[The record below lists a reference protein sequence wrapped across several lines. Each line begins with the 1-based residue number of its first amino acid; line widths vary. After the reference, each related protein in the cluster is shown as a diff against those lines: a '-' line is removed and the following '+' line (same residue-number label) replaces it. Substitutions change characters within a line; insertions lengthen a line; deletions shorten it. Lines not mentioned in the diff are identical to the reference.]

1 MPVPSNI
8 TDLSATAGSNYPA
21 GSDSPATL
29 DDVQRAHASF
39 IRQIYDYV
47 VASFTFPGGTSS
59 APTTEGVAYWNTTT
73 NKLTVGDGAA
83 AKVMVDRDST
93 ESLSAKTLV
102 APTITGYTETAY
114 VPSAGSAFTVDLA
127 NGTIQK
133 LTTNA
138 NVTITLPAP
147 AAGKSYT
154 LLVAYGG
161 THTLTWAGGGT
172 IRWAGGSAPTA
183 TSVNGK
189 VDTFT
194 FWSVDGTD
202 TFASAGGLNA

>member
-1 MPVPSNI
+1 MPVPSTI

-47 VASFTFPGGTSS
+47 IATFTFPGGTST
-59 APTTEGVAYWNTTT
+59 APVTEGVAYWNTTT
-73 NKLTVGDGAA
+73 TKPTVGDGAA
-83 AKVMVDRDST
+83 AKVLVDRDST
-93 ESLSAKTLV
+93 ETISGKTLT
-102 APTITGYTETAY
+102 APVITGYTETAY

-127 NGTIQK
+127 NGTLQK

-183 TSVNGK
+183 TSANGK

-194 FWSVDGTD
+194 FWSVDATD